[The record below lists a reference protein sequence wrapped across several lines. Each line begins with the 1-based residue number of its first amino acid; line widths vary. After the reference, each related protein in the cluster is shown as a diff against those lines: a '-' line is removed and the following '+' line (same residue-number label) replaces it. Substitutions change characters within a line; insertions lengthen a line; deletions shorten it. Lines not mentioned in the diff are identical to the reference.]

1 MMFPYTSRA
10 LNELNEDEMK
20 VEQAITSL
28 IRKDNT
34 PASWF

>member
-1 MMFPYTSRA
+1 MFPYASGA

-20 VEQAITSL
+20 VEESITSL